1 MEQLNLGD
9 LNFEV
14 HTTSH
19 RGHTPEEIAEFA
31 LDKIMYVS
39 KDANPLIKEQA
50 EAFKGHIRQ
59 VLIHHLKWI
68 WMELSMQENRL
79 SIAIRF
85 YSFCFSILPKHLY
98 QKQERS
104 VLQRKFH

>member
-1 MEQLNLGD
+1 MKELRAGD

-50 EAFKGHIRQ
+50 EAFKGYIRH
-59 VLIHHLKWI
+59 VLVHHLKI
-68 WMELSMQENRL
+68 AVKSDRTTLANKLRKAGHSEL
-79 SIAIRF
+79 IKT
-85 YSFCFSILPKHLY
+85 ILDL
-98 QKQERS
+98 
-104 VLQRKFH
+104 